1 MALARLDID
10 SVLKYADEED
20 ADLLKEIGDRKAS
33 VQTEMD
39 NFALLCDRFDNL
51 YFPADVLDH
60 AGASH
65 WANHPSATTPGK
77 SHISINTPPVYVDIP
92 ASLQSVPPVEN
103 MVALI
108 PEDSA
113 RQIAAMTERLYFAWK
128 DEESFELK
136 AHQACV
142 VKGLYGRTAA
152 KVYWDDQLGRPTLRV
167 VDQPRNLY
175 LGWGTSDYTRLDWA
189 LYTYRQSAEG
199 VYEDWGLRVERT
211 GEDGMAAPIVLRPS
225 VESGTVRWLYD
236 IGLEVEVF
244 DYWYRRPK
252 GDGSRDRYGRIQM
265 ETWNCIFVG
274 NIKVKEERHAE
285 YDGMIPYVPL
295 FNTYI
300 PGVPD
305 GRPELYDVES
315 LLREKDERL
324 TQGSQLLNKAT
335 EGQLFQLV
343 GPEAPD
349 VIPANAIP
357 KPNRM
362 AAPGP
367 GNRVE
372 KIDPWMP
379 EFQLEAFLSR
389 LDREIAD
396 VTGLND
402 LLRGLAP
409 ASVLSS
415 SKAINALVANYEAR
429 IRIKRDLFYVWRREV
444 WDMVSKIW
452 ASKTPALR
460 DVLIGAARLDV
471 EAPSL
476 TPRDDM
482 ETAAMASNLVNSKLW
497 SLQRGMDRVGVD
509 DPESELDIIRH
520 ERTDA
525 SIFPADVQVMAQL
538 MLLLR
543 QLGFAPPEQAQIQA
557 AQQNQS
563 LANLRGLMGGNRAT
577 TAMNGPGE
585 QPLLPPEAM
594 PANTPEGQQVA
605 GPPPP
610 PPPAP
615 GGTLTSQTL
624 TQGGEASNRILSNT
638 PVTPEGQ

>member
-1 MALARLDID
+1 MQ
-10 SVLKYADEED
+10 YASEED
-20 ADLLKEIGDRKAS
+20 ADLLHEIAERKS
-33 VQTEMD
+33 QLQQEMD
-39 NFALLCDRFDNL
+39 HFGLMCDRFDNL
-51 YFPADVLDH
+51 YYPADVLAH

-77 SHISINTPPVYVDIP
+77 SHISINVPPVYVDIP

-108 PEDSA
+108 PDDGA
-113 RQIAAMTERLYFAWK
+113 RQLAAMTERLYFAWK
-128 DEESFELK
+128 DEEDFELK

-152 KVYWDDQLGRPTLRV
+152 KVFWDDDLGRPTLRV

-199 VYEDWGLRVERT
+199 VYEDWGLKVERT
-211 GEDGMAAPIVLRPS
+211 GPDGMAAPIVLRPTIEQS
-225 VESGTVRWLYD
+225 NVRWLYD
-236 IGLEVEVF
+236 IGLDVEIY
-244 DYWYRRPK
+244 DYWYRQPK
-252 GDGSRDRYGRIQM
+252 GDGSRDRYGKIKM

-274 NIKVKEERHAE
+274 NIKVKQERYPE

-305 GRPELYDVES
+305 GRPELFDVES

-324 TQGSQLLNKAT
+324 TQGSQLLTKT
-335 EGQLFQLV
+335 VDGQLFQLV

-349 VIPANAIP
+349 TVPANAIP
-357 KPNRM
+357 KPNKM

-367 GNRVE
+367 GNRIE

-409 ASVLSS
+409 ATVLSS

-429 IRIKRDLFYVWRREV
+429 IRIKRDLFYVWRRTV
-444 WDMVSKIW
+444 WDMASKIW
-452 ASKTPALR
+452 ASKTPALK

-482 ETAAMASNLVNSKLW
+482 ETSAMAANLVNSKLW
-497 SLQRGMDRVGVD
+497 SLKRGMDRVGVD
-509 DPESELDIIRH
+509 DPESETDIIRH

-525 SIFPADVQVMAQL
+525 SMFPADVQVMAQL
-538 MLLLR
+538 MILLR
-543 QLGFAPPEQAQIQA
+543 QLGFAPPEQANMQ
-557 AQQNQS
+557 AQQQAQS
-563 LANLRGLMGGNRAT
+563 LANLRGLMGGAQG
-577 TAMNGPGE
+577 APSMNGPGE
-585 QPLLPPEAM
+585 GAVLPPEAQ
-594 PANTPEGQQVA
+594 PANTPQGQQLT
-605 GPPPP
+605 G
-610 PPPAP
+610 PPAP
-615 GGTLTSQTL
+615 QPGGGTLTSQTL
-624 TQGGEASNRILSNT
+624 TQGGEASNRLLNNAPVPTNT
-638 PVTPEGQ
+638 PPQGG